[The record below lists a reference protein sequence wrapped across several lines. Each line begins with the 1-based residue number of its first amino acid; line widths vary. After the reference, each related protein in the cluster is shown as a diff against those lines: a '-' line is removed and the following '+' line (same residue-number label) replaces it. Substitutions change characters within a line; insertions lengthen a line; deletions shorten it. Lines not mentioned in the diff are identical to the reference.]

1 MATSGSITS
10 ITTTYA
16 GEFAGKY
23 VAAALLSAPTIEKG
37 GVEILPNIKF
47 KQVMQ
52 KMALTDVLSDA
63 SCDFTR
69 TDDAITLTERVLE
82 VKDLQVNL
90 EICKLDFHNTW
101 QGVEQGYSSF
111 DVLPKSFEDY
121 MIGYVAEKVA
131 ARNEVNFWRGDATVS
146 GEYDGIVTQVA
157 LDAGLPAAQE
167 IAGVAASATT
177 IIDELGKIVDALPAS
192 VYGSE
197 DLFIYLSQDMARA
210 YVRALGGF
218 GSIANNAGANGV
230 DNKGTLWY
238 GMGQDLAFDGVKIF
252 MANGLANGTAIAT
265 NKSNLFFG
273 CSLNSDLQEVKLLD
287 MSDLDGSNNCRVI
300 MRMAAGAQY
309 AIVDDIVTYGI
320 TNAVN

>member
-90 EICKLDFHNTW
+90 ELDICRAPAGAL
-101 QGVEQGYSSF
+101 QIS
-111 DVLPKSFEDY
+111 
-121 MIGYVAEKVA
+121 
-131 ARNEVNFWRGDATVS
+131 S
-146 GEYDGIVTQVA
+146 GEYDGITTQLAV
-157 LDAGLPAAQE
+157 DAGLPAAQE
-167 IAGVAASATT
+167 IAGTTVTAANV
-177 IIDELGKIVDALPAS
+177 IDELGSIVDAIPS
-192 VYGSE
+192 TVYGRE
-197 DLFIYLSQDMARA
+197 DLHIYISQNIARA

-218 GSIANNAGANGV
+218 AALTNVAGTENVASRGANGV
-230 DNKGTLWY
+230 DNRGTLWY
-238 GMGQDLAFDGVKIF
+238 GMGQDLAFDGVKLF
-252 MANGLANGTAIAT
+252 VANGLADNTAIAAQ
-265 NKSNLFFG
+265 KSNLFFG

-300 MRMAAGAQY
+300 MRMACGAQY

-320 TNAVN
+320 VNSAN

>member
-1 MATSGSITS
+1 MVQLPQLQRLTLA
-10 ITTTYA
+10 
-16 GEFAGKY
+16 EFAGKY

-63 SCDFTR
+63 SCDFTK

-131 ARNEVNFWRGDATVS
+131 ARNEVNFWRGDKNNS

-192 VYGSE
+192 VFTEARIYSSIFHKIWLVLMFVLWV
-197 DLFIYLSQDMARA
+197 DLVL
-210 YVRALGGF
+210 LLT
-218 GSIANNAGANGV
+218 
-230 DNKGTLWY
+230 TLVQ
-238 GMGQDLAFDGVKIF
+238 MV
-252 MANGLANGTAIAT
+252 
-265 NKSNLFFG
+265 
-273 CSLNSDLQEVKLLD
+273 
-287 MSDLDGSNNCRVI
+287 
-300 MRMAAGAQY
+300 
-309 AIVDDIVTYGI
+309 
-320 TNAVN
+320 

>member
-10 ITTTYA
+10 ITTSYA

-23 VAAALLSAPTIEKG
+23 VAAALLSAPTIERG

-90 EICKLDFHNTW
+90 ELCKLDFHNTYM
-101 QGVEQGYSSF
+101 GIEQGYSSF

-121 MIGYVAEKVA
+121 LIGYVADKVA
-131 ARNEVNFWRGDATVS
+131 ARNEVNFWRGDKNNS

-177 IIDELGKIVDALPAS
+177 IIDELGKIVDAIPS
-192 VYGSE
+192 TVYGRQ

-252 MANGLANGTAIAT
+252 VANGLADGTAIAAQ
-265 NKSNLFFG
+265 KSNLFFG

-300 MRMAAGAQY
+300 MRMACGAQY

>member
-52 KMALTDVLSDA
+52 KMAMTDVLSDA

-90 EICKLDFHNTW
+90 ELCKLDFHNTYM
-101 QGVEQGYSSF
+101 GIEQGYSSF

-121 MIGYVAEKVA
+121 LIGYVAEKVA
-131 ARNEVNFWRGDATVS
+131 ARNEVNFWRGDTNNS
-146 GEYDGIVTQVA
+146 GEYDGITTQLAV
-157 LDAGLPAAQE
+157 DAGLPAAQE
-167 IAGVAASATT
+167 IAGSSSLLLTT
-177 IIDELGKIVDALPAS
+177 
-192 VYGSE
+192 
-197 DLFIYLSQDMARA
+197 
-210 YVRALGGF
+210 
-218 GSIANNAGANGV
+218 
-230 DNKGTLWY
+230 TL
-238 GMGQDLAFDGVKIF
+238 
-252 MANGLANGTAIAT
+252 
-265 NKSNLFFG
+265 
-273 CSLNSDLQEVKLLD
+273 
-287 MSDLDGSNNCRVI
+287 
-300 MRMAAGAQY
+300 
-309 AIVDDIVTYGI
+309 
-320 TNAVN
+320 